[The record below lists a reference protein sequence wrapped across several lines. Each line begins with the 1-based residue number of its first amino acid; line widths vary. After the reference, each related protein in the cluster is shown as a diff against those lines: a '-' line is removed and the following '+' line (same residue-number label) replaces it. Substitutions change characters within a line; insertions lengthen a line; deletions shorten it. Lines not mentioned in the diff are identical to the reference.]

1 MKVNGRPGWNGGPDA
16 RARPAGLISSI
27 AGATSDAL
35 IVVEVGESAANEGH
49 FTPSQLGSVLGHA
62 NGAKPASIQRRDH
75 FIDVHRD

>member
-35 IVVEVGESAANEGH
+35 IVVEVGESAANEDH
-49 FTPSQLGSVLGHA
+49 FMPSQLGAVLGQA
-62 NGAKPASIQRRDH
+62 NGPEPTSIQRHDEI
-75 FIDVHRD
+75 IDFHLD